1 MNAQQITQ
9 VKALTGLYQMIGSA
23 SLISADDNCD
33 ALAIGAFVDAFDSLA
48 ASPPLGVVEV
58 NRRYVAAFNSGKAL
72 AGLIE
77 AERVQIIASYHGGLQ

>member
-9 VKALTGLYQMIGSA
+9 VKAFAGLYQMIGNA
-23 SLISADDNCD
+23 SLISANDNDD
-33 ALAIGAFVDAFDSLA
+33 ALAISVFVDAFDLLKSA
-48 ASPPLGVVEV
+48 PLDVVEV